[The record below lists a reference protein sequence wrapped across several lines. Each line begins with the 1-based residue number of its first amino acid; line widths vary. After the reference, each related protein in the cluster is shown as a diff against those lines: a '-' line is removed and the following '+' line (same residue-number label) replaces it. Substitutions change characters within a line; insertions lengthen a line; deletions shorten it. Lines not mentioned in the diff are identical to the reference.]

1 MELTLGAALG
11 VGEICYSKYY
21 WTIHRDTWP
30 KFLKESGSRKG
41 GALFLEVSGNPEGK
55 TLRQTMP
62 GVWKEHFGGA

>member
-41 GALFLEVSGNPEGK
+41 GALFLEVSGNE
-55 TLRQTMP
+55 LRA
-62 GVWKEHFGGA
+62 GAEREYYLNTQ